1 LAYSEGYL
9 LLARRW
15 LSNDADENCLMKGSS
30 RRNQVTIGYPC
41 ILAMTSKSAMTPSKE
56 NARKVQTENSL
67 TASWNRAQFVS
78 QMSFKAAMYG
88 RQFFRVEGVC
98 AIVESRWLFT
108 EEPHWDLH
116 VNEVI
121 HGYHAQQFE
130 IF

>member
-1 LAYSEGYL
+1 M
-9 LLARRW
+9 
-15 LSNDADENCLMKGSS
+15 D
-30 RRNQVTIGYPC
+30 
-41 ILAMTSKSAMTPSKE
+41 
-56 NARKVQTENSL
+56 
-67 TASWNRAQFVS
+67 
-78 QMSFKAAMYG
+78 G